1 MSNENKD
8 LIRQWL
14 ELANRQDGDALASL
28 YHEDAVYTSPK
39 GVVEGKDAIHAA
51 FLEIFDRTPNLHT
64 ATVTLLGDGD
74 EVALEMIAT
83 GTTVKPHPLLPGSKA
98 GVQIENHGVHWFGFR
113 DGKIIKDR
121 AYFDLASMFK
131 KPED

>member
-1 MSNENKD
+1 MRMPS
-8 LIRQWL
+8 IRPPRAWW
-14 ELANRQDGDALASL
+14 RVK
-28 YHEDAVYTSPK
+28 H
-39 GVVEGKDAIHAA
+39 AIHAA

-98 GVQIENHGVHWFGFR
+98 GVKIENHGVHWFGFR

-121 AYFDLASMFK
+121 AYFDLSLMFEQSRRTDATK
-131 KPED
+131 